1 MLQSVSLQ
9 GSRGLFESLPS
20 LRPHVC
26 TLFPPPSLYPPH
38 HVPAAL
44 QPQLLYPCPPYPSLT
59 SLNSQISSPH
69 FSKPH
74 SNALHLGWVH
84 PPQPAPSRAA
94 SASPQ
99 APCPRPHTLRA
110 LSCPTA
116 VPHPLDPGVH
126 VPHPSRRSTP
136 AGPAAPG
143 RSPRFAPPPPLV
155 TTNHSARPSR
165 WGRRE
170 PIGRRVRGTGG
181 GARVSRPEEA

>member
-44 QPQLLYPCPPYPSLT
+44 QPQLLCPCPPYPSLT

-99 APCPRPHTLRA
+99 APCPRPRTLRA

-116 VPHPLDPGVH
+116 VPHPLDPAAQ
-126 VPHPSRRSTP
+126 PRCPCPAPLTPLRSRRPGRAGAEPPLCSTP
-136 AGPAAPG
+136 SAGNNQSQCAALPVGPAG
-143 RSPRFAPPPPLV
+143 
-155 TTNHSARPSR
+155 TNRKAR
-165 WGRRE
+165 
-170 PIGRRVRGTGG
+170 
-181 GARVSRPEEA
+181 